1 MKRNTITLVAL
12 LAVLVVVAY
21 LVMQKPGEQS
31 SSGSGAALVHLDSVA
46 VDRLEIK
53 SAKSHVVLEKQGV
66 DWFLREP
73 MTYKADPTAVANFI
87 HEIKTL
93 EVKNVVSDRPEKFEV
108 FQVDTTSA
116 TRLTV
121 YEHGTP
127 TVNLLVGKIG
137 STYTEQYVRKLPSND
152 VDAVDVSMNYTVNR
166 SANEWRDKGIVSV
179 PKENIK
185 EIRYQYGDT
194 TFTVAFQDS
203 AWMLGKDRIRTEDVT
218 SVVNALS
225 DFKADDFIDSTL
237 HPTPKI
243 TGAISYGGVQL
254 RFSFLKSQNKYAVQS
269 SGSAQWFVVEAWK
282 ANPILK
288 RKKDF
293 VKIAK

>member
-12 LAVLVVVAY
+12 LVVLLVVAY

-31 SSGSGAALVHLDSVA
+31 SSGTGVALVHLDSVA
-46 VDRLEIK
+46 VDKLEVK
-53 SAKSHVVLEKQGV
+53 SAKIHVVLEKQGV

-73 MTYKADPTAVANFI
+73 LNYKADAAAVANFI
-87 HEIKTL
+87 HEIKSL
-93 EVKNVVSDRPEKFEV
+93 EVKNVVSDKPEKFEV
-108 FQVDTTSA
+108 FQVDTTYA

-121 YEHGTP
+121 YEHGSP
-127 TVNLLVGKIG
+127 TTTLLIGKIG

-152 VDAVDVSMNYTVNR
+152 VDAVDISMNYTVNR
-166 SANEWRDKGIVSV
+166 SANEWRDKSIVSV
-179 PKENIK
+179 PKDNIK

-203 AWMLGKDRIRTEDVT
+203 AWTIGKDRIRTEDVT
-218 SVVNALS
+218 SIVNSLS
-225 DFKADDFIDSTL
+225 DFKADDFIDSTIR
-237 HPTPKI
+237 PTPKL
-243 TGAISYGGVQL
+243 TATISYGGVQL
-254 RFSFLKSQNKYAVQS
+254 RFSFLKTQNKYAVQS
-269 SGSAQWFVVEAWK
+269 SVSPQWFTVETWK

-293 VKIAK
+293 GKLPK